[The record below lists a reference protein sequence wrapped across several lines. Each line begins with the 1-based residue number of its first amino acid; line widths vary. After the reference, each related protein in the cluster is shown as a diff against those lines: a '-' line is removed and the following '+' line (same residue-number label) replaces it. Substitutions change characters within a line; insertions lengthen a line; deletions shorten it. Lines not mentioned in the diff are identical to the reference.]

1 MKICPLIT
9 QAFVIDEKELLVR
22 EADSA
27 DLDGMN
33 DGDDAKKKGSGGG
46 KGTKVIPLDYEDE
59 TDGASGEPDDASSG
73 TPSGDA
79 PSGGAEEESKND
91 TPEEKAE
98 RGIRFVAKSYRGDVE
113 CLGGLCRFHDEETS
127 SCRLETIL
135 DRTASDE
142 HGAGGDLEPIKVDV
156 EKIWEFQQQS
166 TSEILG
172 LFKELEEK
180 NDALLER
187 LDKTFD
193 EKWEKIE
200 KDMTEAL
207 EKSKDSLQDLTETI
221 RKEIESKIESQE
233 EKLDGFRKDI
243 TDWRD
248 ILDKNFDAI
257 ESDLESNKKI
267 IGELSG
273 NHTEIM
279 KLIEM
284 QKSSLDDEERRRMLA
299 EARRIN
305 NAGVVAYH
313 NGHYEKAL
321 ELFEKCIEIDP
332 EFTEGYNNLGLTCT
346 ELDMEERATE
356 AFKKAIELNPD
367 LAATYNN
374 LGYVFYRLGS
384 LQEAVEMYQEAIC
397 RSKDNGSAYT
407 NLGNAYYKLERIEE
421 AIDAWK
427 KAVEIDPSNEKARRN
442 LKRFHAETAKS

>member
-1 MKICPLIT
+1 MKICPFIT
-9 QAFVIDEKELLVR
+9 QAFIIDEKELLVR
-22 EADSA
+22 EADST
-27 DLDGMN
+27 DLDEMETSE
-33 DGDDAKKKGSGGG
+33 DRKSAGSGEG
-46 KGTKVIPLDYEDE
+46 VIPLGYGENGDESSGKAEDNHDE
-59 TDGASGEPDDASSG
+59 TDEASGEDDA
-73 TPSGDA
+73 T
-79 PSGGAEEESKND
+79 KD
-91 TPEEKAE
+91 TDEH
-98 RGIRFVAKSYRGDVE
+98 GIRFVAKSYRGEIE
-113 CLGGLCRFHDEETS
+113 CLGGLCRFHDEETN
-127 SCRLETIL
+127 SCRLEMMISRC
-135 DRTASDE
+135 DPEQTAE
-142 HGAGGDLEPIKVDV
+142 GGDLEPIRLDV
-156 EKIWEFQQQS
+156 EKIWEFQQKS

-180 NDALLER
+180 NNTLLKGLEQ
-187 LDKTFD
+187 TFD
-193 EKWEKIE
+193 DKWNKIE
-200 KDMTEAL
+200 KEMTEAL
-207 EKSKDSLQDLTETI
+207 EQSKESLKELTETI
-221 RKEIESKIESQE
+221 REEIESKIKSEE
-233 EKLDGFRKDI
+233 EKLDCFRKDI

-257 ESDLESNKKI
+257 ETDLESNKKI
-267 IGELSG
+267 IDELSG
-273 NHTEIM
+273 NHSEII

-284 QKSSLDDEERRRMLA
+284 QKSSLEDEERRRMLA

-407 NLGNAYYKLERIEE
+407 NLGNAYYKLDRTEE
-421 AIDAWK
+421 AIEAWK

-442 LKRFHAETAKS
+442 LKRFHAETVKS

>member
-22 EADSA
+22 EADST
-27 DLDGMN
+27 DLGGMEN
-33 DGDDAKKKGSGGG
+33 PDDQKSGEGS
-46 KGTKVIPLDYEDE
+46 KVIPLGFKDE
-59 TDGASGEPDDASSG
+59 PGEASGETEDHHGENGEA
-73 TPSGDA
+73 SGDD
-79 PSGGAEEESKND
+79 D
-91 TPEEKAE
+91 TPEESTE
-98 RGIRFVAKSYRGDVE
+98 RGIRFVAKSYRGEVE
-113 CLGGLCRFHDEETS
+113 CLEGLCRFHDEES
-127 SCRLETIL
+127 DSCRLEMVL
-135 DRTASDE
+135 ARVGSDQPAE
-142 HGAGGDLEPIKVDV
+142 GGGLESIRLDV
-156 EKIWEFQQQS
+156 EKIWEFQQKS

-180 NDALLER
+180 NNKLLEG
-187 LDKTFD
+187 LEQTFD
-193 EKWEKIE
+193 EKWNKIE
-200 KDMTEAL
+200 EEMTEAL
-207 EKSKDSLQDLTETI
+207 EDSKKSFQGLTETI
-221 RKEIESKIESQE
+221 REEIESKLDSE
-233 EKLDGFRKDI
+233 EKKLDNFRKDI
-243 TDWRD
+243 TEWRD

-267 IGELSG
+267 IGGLSE
-273 NHTEIM
+273 NHSEIV
-279 KLIEM
+279 KLIEI
-284 QKSSLDDEERRRMLA
+284 QKSSLEDEERKRMLA
-299 EARRIN
+299 EAHRVN

-346 ELDMEERATE
+346 EMDMEERATD

-384 LQEAVEMYQEAIC
+384 LQEAVEMYQEAIG

-407 NLGNAYYKLERIEE
+407 NLGNAYYKLDRVEE
-421 AIDAWK
+421 AIEAWQ

-442 LKRFHAETAKS
+442 LKRFQAETVKS

>member
-9 QAFVIDEKELLVR
+9 QALVIDEKELLVR

-27 DLDGMN
+27 DLDGN
-33 DGDDAKKKGSGGG
+33 ESSGGA
-46 KGTKVIPLDYEDE
+46 KGAGVIPLDYKDE
-59 TDGASGEPDDASSG
+59 TN
-73 TPSGDA
+73 GDA
-79 PSGGAEEESKND
+79 GETEGPAKGDERSDDSASGGAEEQSERREG
-91 TPEEKAE
+91 PEETAE
-98 RGIRFVAKSYRGDVE
+98 RGVRFVAKSYRGE
-113 CLGGLCRFHDEETS
+113 IGCLAGLCRFHDEETG
-127 SCRLETIL
+127 SCRLETMI
-135 DRTASDE
+135 DRVGSD
-142 HGAGGDLEPIKVDV
+142 GAAGGSKLEPIRLDV
-156 EKIWEFQQQS
+156 EKIWQFQQQS

-180 NDALLER
+180 NEALLGKLE
-187 LDKTFD
+187 KIFD
-193 EKWEKIE
+193 EKWETIE
-200 KDMTEAL
+200 KEMTGAL
-207 EKSKDSLQDLTETI
+207 DKSKESLTELSETL
-221 RKEIESKIESQE
+221 RSEIESKLDSEE
-233 EKLDGFRKDI
+233 EKIDGFRKDI
-243 TDWRD
+243 TEWRD

-257 ESDLESNKKI
+257 ESDLESHKKI
-267 IGELSG
+267 IGELSD
-273 NHTEIM
+273 NHTEIV
-279 KLIEM
+279 KLVEM
-284 QKSSLDDEERRRMLA
+284 QKSNLEDEERRRMLA

-332 EFTEGYNNLGLTCT
+332 EFTEGYNNLGLTFT

-374 LGYVFYRLGS
+374 LGYVFYRIGS

-421 AIDAWK
+421 AIEAWQ

-442 LKRFHAETAKS
+442 LKRFHAETVKA

>member
-22 EADSA
+22 EADST
-27 DLDGMN
+27 DLDDAEER
-33 DGDDAKKKGSGGG
+33 DGEEGAGAADDE
-46 KGTKVIPLDYEDE
+46 KVIPLGYGEDSGGTKGE
-59 TDGASGEPDDASSG
+59 AESDPDEAEDASGDDPASGESS
-73 TPSGDA
+73 
-79 PSGGAEEESKND
+79 
-91 TPEEKAE
+91 E
-98 RGIRFVAKSYRGDVE
+98 RGIRFVAKSYRGEVE
-113 CLGGLCRFHDEETS
+113 CLEGLCRFHDEETG
-127 SCRLETIL
+127 SCKLETVI
-135 DRTASDE
+135 A
-142 HGAGGDLEPIKVDV
+142 GAGREGPAEGGELESIRMDV

-180 NDALLER
+180 NGKLLEG
-187 LDKTFD
+187 LEQTFD
-193 EKWEKIE
+193 EKWKRVEE
-200 KDMTEAL
+200 DVTEAL
-207 EKSKDSLQDLTETI
+207 EESRKSFQSLTEAI
-221 RKEIESKIESQE
+221 RKEIESKIGSEE
-233 EKLDGFRKDI
+233 EKLDDFRKDI
-243 TDWRD
+243 VEWRD

-267 IGELSG
+267 IDELSG
-273 NHTEIM
+273 NHTEIL

-284 QKSSLDDEERRRMLA
+284 QKSSLEDEERKRMLA

-407 NLGNAYYKLERIEE
+407 NLGNAYYKLDRIEE
-421 AIDAWK
+421 AIEAWR

-442 LKRFHAETAKS
+442 LKRFQAETVKS

>member
-22 EADSA
+22 EADST
-27 DLDGMN
+27 DLDEMEERN
-33 DGDDAKKKGSGGG
+33 DSESEDSGGG
-46 KGTKVIPLDYEDE
+46 EEPEVIPLGYGEDDGGEAGEAEDDFDEAEEASEEDE
-59 TDGASGEPDDASSG
+59 TP
-73 TPSGDA
+73 GD
-79 PSGGAEEESKND
+79 N
-91 TPEEKAE
+91 AE
-98 RGIRFVAKSYRGDVE
+98 RGIRFVAKSYRGEVE
-113 CLGGLCRFHDEETS
+113 CLEGLCRFHDEETG
-127 SCRLETIL
+127 SCRLETMI
-135 DRTASDE
+135 
-142 HGAGGDLEPIKVDV
+142 AGGGSSRPADGGELESIRMDV
-156 EKIWEFQQQS
+156 EKIWEFQQRS

-180 NDALLER
+180 NSKLLEG
-187 LDKTFD
+187 LEQTFD
-193 EKWEKIE
+193 EKWNKIE
-200 KDMTEAL
+200 EDMTGAL
-207 EKSKDSLQDLTETI
+207 EESKKSFQNLTDTI
-221 RKEIESKIESQE
+221 REEIENKIGSEE
-233 EKLDGFRKDI
+233 EKLDNFRKDI
-243 TDWRD
+243 TEWRD

-267 IGELSG
+267 VDELSG
-273 NHTEIM
+273 NHTEIL

-284 QKSSLDDEERRRMLA
+284 QKSSLEDEERKRMLA

-356 AFKKAIELNPD
+356 AFKKAIEMNPD

-421 AIDAWK
+421 AIEAWQ
-427 KAVEIDPSNEKARRN
+427 KAIEIDPSNEKARRN
-442 LKRFHAETAKS
+442 LKRFHAETVKS

>member
-9 QAFVIDEKELLVR
+9 QAFVIEEKEMLVR

-27 DLDGMN
+27 DLESSADG
-33 DGDDAKKKGSGGG
+33 KGSN
-46 KGTKVIPLDYEDE
+46 VIPLDYKDE
-59 TDGASGEPDDASSG
+59 TGDASAEQEGETSGDGDSGGASSG
-73 TPSGDA
+73 G
-79 PSGGAEEESKND
+79 EEETSGNN
-91 TPEEKAE
+91 TEKASE
-98 RGIRFVAKSYRGDVE
+98 RGIRFVAKSYRGEVE
-113 CLGGLCRFHDEETS
+113 CLGRLCRFHEEETN
-127 SCRLETIL
+127 SCRLEAIL
-135 DRTASDE
+135 ERP
-142 HGAGGDLEPIKVDV
+142 GADGPRADIELGPIRMDV

-180 NDALLER
+180 NGTLLEG
-187 LDKTFD
+187 LEKTFD
-193 EKWEKIE
+193 EKWKKIE
-200 KDMTEAL
+200 EEIGEAL
-207 EKSKDSLQDLTETI
+207 EESRKSLKKLTETI
-221 RKEIESKIESQE
+221 HRDIESKIESEE
-233 EKLDGFRKDI
+233 EKLDGFRNDI
-243 TDWRD
+243 TEWRN

-267 IGELSG
+267 IDELSG
-273 NHTEIM
+273 SHSEIV

-284 QKSSLDDEERRRMLA
+284 QKNSLADEERRRVLA

-346 ELDMEERATE
+346 ELDMEERATD

-407 NLGNAYYKLERIEE
+407 NLGNAYYKLDRIEE
-421 AIDAWK
+421 AIEAWK

-442 LKRFHAETAKS
+442 LKRFHTETAKS

>member
-22 EADSA
+22 EADST
-27 DLDGMN
+27 DLDEN
-33 DGDDAKKKGSGGG
+33 EGSGNEKDAG
-46 KGTKVIPLDYEDE
+46 VIPLDYKDE
-59 TDGASGEPDDASSG
+59 TGGDSGDTDDTPARGAESDDR
-73 TPSGDA
+73 SGDA
-79 PSGGAEEESKND
+79 EEDSEKQGD
-91 TPEEKAE
+91 PEEVDE
-98 RGIRFVAKSYRGDVE
+98 RGVRFVAKSYRGE
-113 CLGGLCRFHDEETS
+113 IACLAGLCRFHDDETG
-127 SCRLETIL
+127 SCRIETMI
-135 DRTASDE
+135 DRAGSE
-142 HGAGGDLEPIKVDV
+142 QAAGGSELEPIRLDV
-156 EKIWEFQQQS
+156 EKIWQFQQQS

-180 NDALLER
+180 NEALLEK
-187 LDKTFD
+187 LGKTFD
-193 EKWEKIE
+193 EKWETIE
-200 KDMTEAL
+200 NDMTETL
-207 EKSKDSLQDLTETI
+207 GKSKESLEELSEKL
-221 RKEIESKIESQE
+221 RKEIESKLDSEE

-243 TDWRD
+243 TEWRD
-248 ILDKNFDAI
+248 ILDKNFGAI

-267 IGELSG
+267 IGELSD
-273 NHTEIM
+273 NHTEIV

-284 QKSSLDDEERRRMLA
+284 QKSNLEDEEQRRMLA

-332 EFTEGYNNLGLTCT
+332 DFTEGYNNLGLTCT

-421 AIDAWK
+421 AIEAWQ

-442 LKRFHAETAKS
+442 LKRFHAETVKS